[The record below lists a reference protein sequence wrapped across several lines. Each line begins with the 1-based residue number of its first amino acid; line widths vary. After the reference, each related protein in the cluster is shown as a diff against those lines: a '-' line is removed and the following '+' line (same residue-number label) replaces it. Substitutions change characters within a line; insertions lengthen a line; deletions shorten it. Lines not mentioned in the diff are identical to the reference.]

1 MGSFL
6 PKTSYYDVF
15 RHVFKKEV
23 DSLNE
28 WCDNMLLLFNTP
40 NIRLLVG
47 QLQNPTKFRPI
58 TLQLDGHD
66 SRVSYQSIYE
76 IGLLL
81 KKHLYSFKLK
91 KSGARTQLVLDT
103 NNFFIHV
110 SDSEPC
116 GINNDGSHLMQMRIY
131 NWIGKHDCMQMD
143 SVYRLFLARI
153 VALCHQNGRQEI
165 NSNQFIFPIRRLPKK
180 PLDMSEDNYNERF
193 GACRSRIE
201 TQFSEFEQ
209 KFGLFG
215 PTKVMCITNMKVY
228 NVMFKVAIVLYNF
241 YRAETV
247 FEDYIDILPKH
258 EEWTTVNFDFLYNGE
273 IGLEEEI
280 ARVEF
285 EHQRITA
292 MQNSQH

>member
-28 WCDNMLLLFNTP
+28 WCDNMLLLFSTP

-47 QLQNPTKFRPI
+47 QLQNPTEFCPI

-66 SRVSYQSIYE
+66 SRVSYQSIYK

-153 VALCHQNGRQEI
+153 VALCH
-165 NSNQFIFPIRRLPKK
+165 
-180 PLDMSEDNYNERF
+180 
-193 GACRSRIE
+193 
-201 TQFSEFEQ
+201 
-209 KFGLFG
+209 
-215 PTKVMCITNMKVY
+215 
-228 NVMFKVAIVLYNF
+228 
-241 YRAETV
+241 
-247 FEDYIDILPKH
+247 
-258 EEWTTVNFDFLYNGE
+258 
-273 IGLEEEI
+273 
-280 ARVEF
+280 
-285 EHQRITA
+285 
-292 MQNSQH
+292 